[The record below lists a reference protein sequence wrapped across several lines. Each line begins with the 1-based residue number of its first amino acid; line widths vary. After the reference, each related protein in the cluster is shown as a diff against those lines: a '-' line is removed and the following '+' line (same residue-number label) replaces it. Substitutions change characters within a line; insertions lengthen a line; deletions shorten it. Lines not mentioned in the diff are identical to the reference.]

1 MPDGK
6 RILYVTNG
14 FPWPLTSGYLRHYY
28 LIGKLAGAGFR
39 VVLLSIVG
47 VDYRPE
53 DAQAMADRTERVETF
68 PSLDRTRSR
77 RQTLTRRAGRVLP
90 IKGGDPAARRLARR
104 IEELVRTESF
114 DAVVFSGRR
123 TEPALEQLD
132 TLPVVIDMCD
142 ATSLRLQREMAVAPT
157 GRRAALMLEARQIR
171 GTERRM
177 IDRADHLLFASIRDQ
192 EALMPGPPDPRA
204 SVVPNGVEIDV
215 WDRKTPRLGTDAIVL
230 TGAMSYGPNV
240 DAAIMLARTILPAV
254 RERHPNARLL
264 IVGRDPTPAVQALAE
279 LPGVT
284 VTGFVEDVRPYLEE
298 ASVFAAPLRFGAGI
312 QNKLLE
318 AMAMQVPSVVS
329 ALAADGLRNASGD
342 LPPVVIE
349 DEPAA
354 FTAALVQ
361 ALDRAAADDT
371 PDAAARDYVA
381 RNFDW
386 GRSGGDLASI
396 LEDVTGRH
404 AAAD

>member
-1 MPDGK
+1 MADAK

-14 FPWPLTSGYLRHYY
+14 FPYPLTSGYLRHYF
-28 LIGKLAGAGFR
+28 LIGELANAGFH

-47 VDYRPE
+47 VDHRPE
-53 DAQAMADRTERVETF
+53 DVGAMADRTERVETF
-68 PSLDRTRSR
+68 ASLDRTRSR
-77 RQTLTRRAGRVLP
+77 RQTLARRAGRVLP
-90 IKGGDPAARRLARR
+90 LAGGDPAARRLARR

-123 TEPALEQLD
+123 TEPALERLD
-132 TLPVVIDMCD
+132 ELPVVIDMCD
-142 ATSLRLQREMAVAPT
+142 ATSLRLEREMAVAPT
-157 GRRAALMLEARQIR
+157 GRRAALMVEARQIR
-171 GTERRM
+171 RTERRM
-177 IDRADHLLFASIRDQ
+177 IDRADHLLFASVRDQ
-192 EALMPGPPDPRA
+192 EALMPGPADPRA

-215 WDRKTPRLGTDAIVL
+215 WDRKTPRLGIDTIVL

-240 DAAIMLARTILPAV
+240 DAAIVLARTILPAV
-254 RERHPNARLL
+254 RESRPDARLL
-264 IVGRDPTPAVQALAE
+264 IVGRDPTAAVQALAE

-284 VTGFVEDVRPYLEE
+284 VTGFVDDVRPYLED

-329 ALAADGLRNASGD
+329 GLAADGLRNATGEM
-342 LPPVVIE
+342 PPVVVE
-349 DEPAA
+349 DDPVA
-354 FTAALVQ
+354 FTAALVD
-361 ALDRAAADDT
+361 ALDRAASDGT
-371 PDAAARDYVA
+371 PDEVARTYVA

-386 GRSGGDLASI
+386 RRSGGDLATI

-404 AAAD
+404 ASAG

>member
-1 MPDGK
+1 VADGK

-28 LIGKLAGAGFR
+28 LIGELADAGFR

-53 DAQAMADRTERVETF
+53 DAEAMADRTERVETF
-68 PSLDRTRSR
+68 ASLDRTRSK
-77 RQTLTRRAGRVLP
+77 RQTLARRAGRVLP
-90 IKGGDPAARRLARR
+90 IAGGDPAARRLARR

-132 TLPVVIDMCD
+132 SLPVVVDMCD
-142 ATSLRLQREMAVAPT
+142 ATSLRLEREMAVAPT

-177 IDRADHLLFASIRDQ
+177 IDRADRLLFASVRDQ
-192 EALMPGPPDPRA
+192 EALMPGGPDPRA
-204 SVVPNGVEIDV
+204 SVVPNGVETDV
-215 WDRKTPRLGTDAIVL
+215 WERKTDRLGTGAIVL
-230 TGAMSYGPNV
+230 TGAMSYGPNI
-240 DAAIMLARTILPAV
+240 DAAIVLARTILPAV
-254 RERHPNARLL
+254 RERHPDARLL

-279 LPGVT
+279 VPGVT
-284 VTGFVEDVRPYLEE
+284 VTGFVDDVRPYLEE

-318 AMAMQVPSVVS
+318 AMSMQVPSVVS
-329 ALAADGLRNASGD
+329 ALAADGLRNASGE
-342 LPPVVIE
+342 LPPVVVE
-349 DEPAA
+349 DEPEA
-354 FTAALVQ
+354 FTAALVD
-361 ALDRAAADDT
+361 ALDRAGTDGT
-371 PDAAARDYVA
+371 PDAAAREYVA

-386 GRSGGDLASI
+386 RRSGGDLATI
-396 LEDVTGRH
+396 LEDVAGRH
-404 AAAD
+404 TSSG